1 MLKLIEITIQSLNF
15 INLILKLQ
23 IFNHDKI
30 LMIDSEIT
38 LAFEDDGPLTHHHQ
52 K

>member
-1 MLKLIEITIQSLNF
+1 MALNNNRLI
-15 INLILKLQ
+15 LIILSLKLQ

-38 LAFEDDGPLTHHHQ
+38 LAFEDDGPSVHHHQ